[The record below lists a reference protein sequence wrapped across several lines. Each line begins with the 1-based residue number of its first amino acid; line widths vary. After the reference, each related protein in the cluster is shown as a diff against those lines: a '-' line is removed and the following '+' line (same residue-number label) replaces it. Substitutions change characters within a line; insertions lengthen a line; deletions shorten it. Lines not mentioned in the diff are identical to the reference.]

1 MLTKLL
7 FICKKYY
14 IIPMKSFRR
23 RMFMLHELSIRNLAV
38 IEEASVQFH
47 NGFHVLTGE
56 TGAGKSILIDAL
68 SLVVGGRGSSDMVRY
83 GCEKSEVEAMF
94 DLSFEHPVW
103 SKLSALGIQHD
114 ANEMLI
120 VRRELSSTGKSSSRV
135 NGQLVTIT
143 MLREIG
149 ESLVNIHGQHEHQSL
164 LKNEQHLE
172 WLDMYGGASLLNNK
186 KAYAQQYEQLLL
198 IRSQLH
204 ELENTSRHN
213 VQMHDLYLFQI
224 EEISAAKLKPGEDE
238 ELLEQRKML
247 MYAEKR
253 TSSVKEAYGHLND
266 GQGLEALSRAI
277 NRLTDIVSYDESA
290 LAPMLEQLQT
300 AYYGAEDVMYQLR
313 SYRDGIETD
322 PEQLTNVEDR
332 LDLIRTLKRKYGESI
347 EEIIAYLAKIT
358 DERDKMENRDE
369 RLQQLK
375 DQEEAEYKQA
385 YALAEKLSI
394 LRKKAAIKLS
404 NEIKDQLTG
413 LQMGAAKFEVEINH
427 ALQDA
432 EERIRLSATGLD
444 HAVFMMSTNPGE
456 PLKPLHKVASGG
468 EMSRIMLALKSI
480 FAQIDQIPV
489 LIFDEVDTGV
499 SGRAAQAIAEKL
511 SSLAENCQVFSIS
524 HLPQVACMAD
534 HHYEIRKQFVG
545 ERTYT
550 SVTQLIGDERINELA
565 RMLGGVEITEKTKHH
580 AQEMLDLALGLKGA

>member
-1 MLTKLL
+1 
-7 FICKKYY
+7 
-14 IIPMKSFRR
+14 
-23 RMFMLHELSIRNLAV
+23 MLHELSIRNLAV

-68 SLVVGGRGSSDMVRY
+68 SLVVGGRSSADMVRY
-83 GCEKSEVEAMF
+83 GCDKAEVEAMF
-94 DLSFEHPVW
+94 DLSEDHPVW
-103 SKLSALGIQHD
+103 RKLANLGISHERS
-114 ANEMLI
+114 EMLMI
-120 VRRELSSTGKSSSRV
+120 RRDLTATGKSSSRV

-164 LKNEQHLE
+164 LKSEQHLE
-172 WLDMYGGASLLNNK
+172 WLDMYGGTDLMTHK
-186 KAYAQQYEQLLL
+186 KAYSAQYELLL
-198 IRSQLH
+198 MIRSQLH

-213 VQMHDLYLFQI
+213 VQMQDLYQFQI
-224 EEISAAKLKPGEDE
+224 EEISGASLKVGEEE
-238 ELLEQRKML
+238 ELTEQRKML

-253 TSSVKEAYGHLND
+253 SSSVNEAYGLLNE
-266 GQGLEALSRAI
+266 GQGLDALSRAI
-277 NRLTDIVSYDESA
+277 TRLTDIVSYDTQA
-290 LAPMLEQLQT
+290 LSPMLEQLQ
-300 AYYGAEDVMYQLR
+300 AAFYGAEDVMYQLR
-313 SYRDGIETD
+313 SYRDGIESD
-322 PEQLTNVEDR
+322 PEQLQFVEDR
-332 LDLIRTLKRKYGESI
+332 LDLIRSLKRKYGENI
-347 EEIIAYLAKIT
+347 EEILAYLHKIT

-375 DQEEAEYKQA
+375 EQEQQA
-385 YALAEKLSI
+385 YETALQSAEQLSSKRCLAATKL
-394 LRKKAAIKLS
+394 ADEIKLH
-404 NEIKDQLTG
+404 LTG
-413 LQMGAAKFEVEINH
+413 LQMGAANFEVAIEQAKPDDEN
-427 ALQDA
+427 
-432 EERIRLSATGLD
+432 RVRLSASGVD

-489 LIFDEVDTGV
+489 LVFDEVDTGV
-499 SGRAAQAIAEKL
+499 SGRAAQAIGEKL
-511 SSLAENCQVFSIS
+511 SSLASNCQVFSIT

-534 HHYEIRKQFVG
+534 QHYEIRKQFIG

-550 SVTQLIGDERINELA
+550 SVLELVGELRINELA

-580 AQEMLDLALGLKGA
+580 AQEMLDLASGLKGA

>member
-1 MLTKLL
+1 
-7 FICKKYY
+7 
-14 IIPMKSFRR
+14 
-23 RMFMLHELSIRNLAV
+23 MLHELSIRNLAV

-68 SLVVGGRGSSDMVRY
+68 SLVVGGRGSADMVRY
-83 GCEKSEVEAMF
+83 GCDKAEVEALF
-94 DLSFEHPVW
+94 DLTADHPVW
-103 SKLSALGIQHD
+103 GKLTNLGITHERT
-114 ANEMLI
+114 EMLMI
-120 VRRELSSTGKSSSRV
+120 RRELTVTGKSSSRV

-164 LKNEQHLE
+164 LKSEQHLE
-172 WLDMYGGASLLNNK
+172 WLDMYGGEQLLSYK
-186 KAYAQQYEQLLL
+186 LKYAQCYEQLLM

-213 VQMHDLYLFQI
+213 VQMQDLYQFQI
-224 EEISAAKLKPGEDE
+224 EEISAASLKPGEEE
-238 ELLEQRKML
+238 ELTEQRKML

-253 TSSVKEAYGHLND
+253 SSSVNEAYGLLSD
-266 GQGLEALSRAI
+266 GQGLEAISRAI
-277 NRLTDIVSYDESA
+277 SRLTDILSYDEQA
-290 LAPMLEQLQT
+290 LSPMLEQLQS
-300 AYYGAEDVMYQLR
+300 AFYGAEDVMYQLR
-313 SYRDGIETD
+313 TYRDGIESD
-322 PEQLTNVEDR
+322 PQQLQFVEDR
-332 LDLIRTLKRKYGESI
+332 LDLIRSLKRKYGESI
-347 EEIIAYLAKIT
+347 PEILLYLQKIT

-369 RLQQLK
+369 VLAQLRE
-375 DQEEAEYKQA
+375 QEIQA
-385 YALAEKLSI
+385 YEQAFECANTLSE
-394 LRKKAAIKLS
+394 LRKEAAITLS
-404 NEIKDQLTG
+404 NEIKLHLTG
-413 LQMGAAKFEVEINH
+413 LQMGAAKFEVDIDH
-427 ALQDA
+427 APQDM
-432 EERIRLSATGLD
+432 EGRVRLSATGID

-480 FAQIDQIPV
+480 FALIDQIPV
-489 LIFDEVDTGV
+489 LVFDEVDTGV

-511 SSLAENCQVFSIS
+511 SSLANNCQVFSIT

-534 HHYEIRKQFVG
+534 HHYEIKKQFID

-550 SVTQLIGDERINELA
+550 SVTELIGEQRINELA

-580 AQEMLDLALGLKGA
+580 AQEMLDLASGLKGA